1 MARPLPKIGE
11 HNRQSFKESFD
22 ALQYVPRF
30 FSKVAQASPQLF
42 TLNIIARIL
51 NAATPVLLLW
61 VGKLIIDEIIFLI
74 DAPVKDLSQLW
85 IYVAIELG
93 IAIISDL
100 LGRGIT
106 LTDALM
112 GDLYSNSSSEE
123 IIRKTAE
130 VELYQLEDPVF
141 YDKMERARRQTT
153 SRVTLLSNILS
164 QFQDLITVVSLI
176 TALIVFEP
184 WLIVLLILAI
194 IPSFLSEIK
203 YSQKSYSLA
212 RSWTSERRELDYLRF
227 TGASD
232 VTAKEIKLFSLT
244 DYIAKRFQDIAHKY
258 YLANRSLSI
267 KRSVWG
273 GVFNLLGVLAYYGAY
288 ILIIFNV
295 VSGILTVGELT
306 FLSGSFNRL
315 RSRMQGMFFRFS
327 RISESAL
334 YLKDYFDFLDLET
347 DESNDIK
354 RSPIPEQIQSGIEFK
369 NVSFGYP
376 GSEKLVIEHVS
387 FTLKQGEKMAFV
399 GENGAGKTT
408 LTKLILRFYE
418 PTSGQIF
425 LDGIDISKFDKAE
438 YQKMFG
444 VIFQDFIKY
453 SFSAGENIAVGNIEE
468 REDQDKISQSAE
480 LSLAD
485 EVVEELPKGYQQ
497 QLGKR
502 FTDGVE
508 LSGGQWQKIALARA
522 YMKNAQFIILDEPTS
537 ALDAR
542 AEYEAFQRFINLTI
556 GKTAVIISHR
566 FSTVRMADRILVL
579 KDGKVLE
586 LGTHEELL
594 ENGALY
600 AELFNLQAAGY
611 Q

>member
-1 MARPLPKIGE
+1 LARSLPKIGE
-11 HNRQSFKESFD
+11 NKRQSFKESFD

-30 FSKVAQASPQLF
+30 FSKVAQASPKLF

-51 NAATPVLLLW
+51 NAATPILLLW
-61 VGKLIIDEIIFLI
+61 VGKLIIDEIIYLI
-74 DAPVKDLSQLW
+74 DAPEKDLSQLW

-93 IAIISDL
+93 IAIVSDL

-164 QFQDLITVVSLI
+164 QFQDIITVISLI

-184 WLIVLLILAI
+184 WLIILLILAI

-244 DYIAKRFQDIAHKY
+244 DYIAKRFRDIAHKY

-347 DESNDIK
+347 DQFTDAV
-354 RSPIPEQIQSGIEFK
+354 RSLIPEQITSGIEFK

-376 GSEKLVIEHVS
+376 GSEKLVIENVS

-408 LTKLILRFYE
+408 LTKLILGFYE
-418 PTSGQIF
+418 PTSGQIL
-425 LDGIDISKFDKAE
+425 LDGIDISKFEKTE

-453 SFSAGENIAVGNIEE
+453 SFSAGDNIAVGNIED
-468 REDQDKISQSAE
+468 RDNQDKIIQSAE

-522 YMKNAQFIILDEPTS
+522 YMKNAKFIILDEPTS

-542 AEYEAFQRFINLTI
+542 AEYEAFQRFINLTK

-579 KDGKVLE
+579 KDGKILE

-600 AELFNLQAAGY
+600 EELFNLQAAGY

>member
-1 MARPLPKIGE
+1 MAKSLPKIGE
-11 HNRQSFKESFD
+11 NKRQSFKESFI
-22 ALQYVPRF
+22 ALYYVPRF
-30 FSKVAQASPQLF
+30 FKKVAQSSPQLF
-42 TLNIIARIL
+42 VINIIARII
-51 NAATPVLLLW
+51 NAAAPILLLW

-74 DAPVKDLSQLW
+74 DAPEKDLSQLW

-93 IAIISDL
+93 IAIVSDL

-112 GDLYSNSSSEE
+112 GDLYSNTSSEE

-130 VELYQLEDPVF
+130 VELYQLEDPIF

-164 QFQDLITVVSLI
+164 QFQDLITVISLI

-184 WLIVLLILAI
+184 WLIILLILAI

-244 DYIAKRFQDIAHKY
+244 DYIATRFREIAHNY

-267 KRSVWG
+267 KRSIWG
-273 GVFNLLGVLAYYGAY
+273 GVFNLLGVIAYYGAY

-295 VSGILTVGELT
+295 VSGILSVGELT

-315 RSRMQGMFFRFS
+315 RTRMQGMFFRFS

-347 DESNDIK
+347 SQPSDIEL
-354 RSPIPEQIQSGIEFK
+354 SPVPDIIHSGIEFK

-376 GSEKLVIEHVS
+376 GSKKLVIEDVS
-387 FTLKQGEKMAFV
+387 FHLKQGEKMAFV

-418 PTSGQIF
+418 PTSGQIL
-425 LDGIDISKFDKAE
+425 LDGIDISRFNKAE

-453 SFSAGENIAVGNIEE
+453 SFSAGDNIAVGNIED
-468 REDQDKISQSAE
+468 RDNQDKIDQSAA

-485 EVVEELPKGYQQ
+485 EVIKELPEGYQQ

-522 YMKNAQFIILDEPTS
+522 YMKDAKFIILDEPTS

-594 ENGALY
+594 DNGALY

>member
-1 MARPLPKIGE
+1 MARSLPKIGE
-11 HNRQSFKESFD
+11 NKRQSFKESFD

-30 FSKVAQASPQLF
+30 FSKVAQASPKLF

-51 NAATPVLLLW
+51 NAATPILLLW
-61 VGKLIIDEIIFLI
+61 VGKLIIDEIIYLI
-74 DAPVKDLSQLW
+74 DAPEKDLSQLW

-93 IAIISDL
+93 IAIVSDL

-164 QFQDLITVVSLI
+164 QFQDIITVISLI

-184 WLIVLLILAI
+184 WLIILLILAI

-244 DYIAKRFQDIAHKY
+244 DYIAKRFRDIAHKY

-347 DESNDIK
+347 DQFTDAV
-354 RSPIPEQIQSGIEFK
+354 RSLIPEQITSGIEFK

-376 GSEKLVIEHVS
+376 GSEKLVIENVS

-408 LTKLILRFYE
+408 LTKLILGFYE
-418 PTSGQIF
+418 PTSGQIL
-425 LDGIDISKFDKAE
+425 LDGIDISKFEKTE

-453 SFSAGENIAVGNIEE
+453 SFSAGDNIAVGNIED
-468 REDQDKISQSAE
+468 RDNQDKIIQSAE

-522 YMKNAQFIILDEPTS
+522 YMKNAKFIILDEPTS

-542 AEYEAFQRFINLTI
+542 AEYEAFQRFINLTK

-579 KDGKVLE
+579 KDGKILE

-600 AELFNLQAAGY
+600 EELFNLQAAGY